1 INLYFP
7 SLGLLGIFL
16 LALGTRY
23 GVSEGDDKMRSWSLS
38 ERGKKLLLLLS
49 VGVFIFYAG
58 WITRAYVGQIY
69 IDAAQRTAQEGDYE
83 LAMKRASAAIRFDS
97 TNSEYYRIQAGF
109 IISGTQLLPQIDEA
123 ITAYQKAI
131 TLDPFTP
138 HFHYELSKL
147 YIMRG
152 MPLKGFLEAKEAER
166 LFPLSSTYRQF
177 AREMEENLKR

>member
-1 INLYFP
+1 M
-7 SLGLLGIFL
+7 LL
-16 LALGTRY
+16 
-23 GVSEGDDKMRSWSLS
+23 
-38 ERGKKLLLLLS
+38 

-83 LAMKRASAAIRFDS
+83 LAVKRASAAIRFDP
-97 TNSEYYRIQAGF
+97 TNSDYYHIQATF
-109 IISGTQLLPQIDEA
+109 IMSGTPQLPQIDEA
-123 ITAYQKAI
+123 IAAYQKAI
-131 TLDPFTP
+131 QINPFTP

-166 LFPLSSTYRQF
+166 LYPMSSTYRQF